1 MCGVEGSGVEF
12 IGVSCR
18 KPRFFRL
25 PGWCVCVCVL
35 TFNLERRV
43 CMCVCMGGTPGS

>member
-1 MCGVEGSGVEF
+1 MEWSSLEFLVGSRDSLGSLA
-12 IGVSCR
+12 G
-18 KPRFFRL
+18 
-25 PGWCVCVCVL
+25 VCVCVL